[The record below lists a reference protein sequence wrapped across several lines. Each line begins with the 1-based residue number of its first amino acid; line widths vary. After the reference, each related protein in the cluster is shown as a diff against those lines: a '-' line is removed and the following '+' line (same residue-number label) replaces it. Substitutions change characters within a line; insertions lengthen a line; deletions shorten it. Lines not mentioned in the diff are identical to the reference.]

1 MYAILH
7 LAVSTGRASNSVR
20 ERGQIVENCHFER
33 VNEMTG
39 LTIQRQ

>member
-7 LAVSTGRASNSVR
+7 LAVSTGRASNSVWSD
-20 ERGQIVENCHFER
+20 GQIVENCHSER

-39 LTIQRQ
+39 LTAQRQ